1 MLQIF
6 FDIINLNFKDLPKQ
20 NSIVIKKIT
29 WDNFGFRTKFEE
41 NVSKIC
47 DIVNKKLN
55 TLHRFASHVNLNK
68 RKMVLRAF
76 IKSQFSYCPLIWML
90 YSRPFNNQINLL
102 HEKALRIYLFIYLFI
117 YLLIYLFIYLF
128 IKLMNLQTVLCL
140 SFSRVFLGDRS

>member
-128 IKLMNLQTVLCL
+128 IYLLN
-140 SFSRVFLGDRS
+140 